1 MSLCLG
7 SVPTVIVSSAEMA
20 QQFLKTYHHVFSSRP
35 TISSSKIMVYDA
47 IDVLFYHYR
56 YNWRQLRRICV
67 TKSLSPKRL
76 EFFCFQREEEVS
88 VMVYFLLEECARIS
102 DPVVDV
108 SKIIPNVA
116 VNIMCQMVFGRKYSD
131 EETYDTGGFKEMI
144 QEFAFMLGVF
154 DIGDFIPYLGWMD
167 LQGLHRRHKAIHKK
181 ADAFYEKLIEEHL
194 AQKDTRETRDFVDVL
209 LALSENNNA
218 SEVNVRKDNIK
229 AILIVS

>member
-7 SVPTVIVSSAEMA
+7 SIPTVIVSSAEMA

-47 IDVLFYHYR
+47 IYVFFSRYG

-67 TKSLSPKRL
+67 TKFLSPKRI
-76 EFFCFQREEEVS
+76 EFFCFQREEEVL
-88 VMVYFLLEECARIS
+88 VMVHSLLEECTRIS

-116 VNIMCQMVFGRKYSD
+116 VNIMCRMVFGQKNLD

-144 QEFAFMLGVF
+144 HELAFMLGVF
-154 DIGDFIPYLGWMD
+154 DIGYFIPYLGWMD
-167 LQGLHRRHKAIHKK
+167 LQGMHHQQKKIHKRG
-181 ADAFYEKLIEEHL
+181 DGFYKRLIEDHL
-194 AQKDTRETRDFVDVL
+194 VQRDMKETRDFIDIL
-209 LALSENNNA
+209 LGRSGQNIANDNIS
-218 SEVNVRKDNIK
+218 RDNIK